1 MVLNAFTL
9 RVSRIR
15 REIIVELMKQLQA
28 KQLSV
33 INKKLV
39 IEILETN
46 LKTFVKQEDYE
57 SAIKCRDALKTL
69 YNNKN

>member
-1 MVLNAFTL
+1 
-9 RVSRIR
+9 
-15 REIIVELMKQLQA
+15 MKQLQA